1 MDSPYHLNK
10 RCWPFA
16 QCAVECD
23 YLALGVE
30 QLINLTFSGCDVEI
44 AILILALYEP
54 DDNRIR
60 VLLDAIDVVCALDT
74 QRGRSTLQAGLRGA
88 KESLGIIERR
98 AFVGLN

>member
-10 RCWPFA
+10 WCWPFA
-16 QCAVECD
+16 QRAVECD
-23 YLALGVE
+23 HFALGVQ
-30 QLINLTFSGCDVEI
+30 QLVHFALSGCDVEI
-44 AILILALYEP
+44 AILVFALNEP

-74 QRGRSTLQAGLRGA
+74 QRGRSTLQAGLCRA
-88 KESLGIIERR
+88 KESLGVIERR